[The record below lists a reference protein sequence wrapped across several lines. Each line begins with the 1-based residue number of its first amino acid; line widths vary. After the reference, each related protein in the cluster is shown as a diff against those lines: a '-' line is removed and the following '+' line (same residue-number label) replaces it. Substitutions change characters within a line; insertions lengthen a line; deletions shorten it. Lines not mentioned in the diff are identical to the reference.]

1 MNPNIF
7 REYDIRGV
15 YPTEINETVAYTIG
29 RSYGSYLR
37 EKLNQTTCIV
47 SYDNRVSSPSLA
59 AYLTKGITDIDF
71 MFKDVR

>member
-15 YPTEINETVAYTIG
+15 YPTEIKETVAYTIG

-47 SYDNRVSSPSLA
+47 SYDNRVSSPSEVWQLRF
-59 AYLTKGITDIDF
+59 LRNMILP
-71 MFKDVR
+71 R